1 LASFVSRRGAGTTLS
16 PARPGRSS
24 LARNL
29 SLDLTTAVGVGS
41 TMAVVGVLL
50 PSIARRQGL
59 DPMGLALLAA
69 LPFLASLVTL
79 FAGRVG
85 PRLPS
90 RVARLRA
97 LGALSLLLVVV
108 APNPLLIALTVFFF
122 WMAFALG
129 SPLQQRIWATVYPS
143 RDRGRLLGYVGTA
156 RSVAGTLSLLAIT
169 ALAGVSGW
177 GLIIVVIAVGGALLS
192 LAMGRMEVP
201 GIEVVQ
207 RYSAA
212 GSVRLVFSLPMIRR
226 ITAAQLLFGAGLLAA
241 PAFIAMVYVDRLGL
255 SVDDI
260 ALAGL
265 VSYGANAAT
274 VGLWGRLAGRSGA
287 ISTIGAGTIL
297 GTAAVIL
304 FALAPEFSVVLL
316 ATAALGAAGGAIDA
330 SWPLLMADHAPAE
343 RQSEVAAGMNAIMG
357 LRGLIVPFVVMVPIA
372 IGLTDETGGL
382 AMCATAMSAGSLLY
396 AHMSGLD
403 LRVAGLVRRG
413 FAIGLAG
420 LAYGRVGLGYLR
432 RSAVRVGAGL
442 SSTHGWV
449 RAQRRPA
456 SAAISDSSTSG

>member
-1 LASFVSRRGAGTTLS
+1 MAPRVSRLGAVTTLS
-16 PARPGRSS
+16 PAFPGRTS

-79 FAGRVG
+79 FAGRIG

-226 ITAAQLLFGAGLLAA
+226 IISAQLLFGAGLLAA

-255 SVDDI
+255 GVDDI

-297 GTAAVIL
+297 GTAAVVL
-304 FALAPEFSVVLL
+304 FALAPDFAAVLL

-382 AMCATAMSAGSLLY
+382 AMCATAMAAGSLVY

-403 LRVAGLVRRG
+403 VRVAGVLRRG
-413 FAIGLAG
+413 FAYGLVG

-432 RSAVRVGAGL
+432 RGLVQVGAGL
-442 SSTHGWV
+442 SSMYGWV